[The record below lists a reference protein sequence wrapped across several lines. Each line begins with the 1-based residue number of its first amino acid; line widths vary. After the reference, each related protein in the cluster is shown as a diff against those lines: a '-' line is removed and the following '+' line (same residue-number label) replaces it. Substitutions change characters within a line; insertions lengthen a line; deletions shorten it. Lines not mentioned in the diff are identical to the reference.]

1 MFQLPILAEAIR
13 ESTSRGTAA
22 PDTTMADAIHYCWT
36 QITALS
42 WLQAVIAIAFGA
54 ILLFHGWRIYKTL
67 VVISFAMLGLS
78 IGIALGTKAGMP
90 IWGGVV
96 GMLVLGFISLPLMQW
111 AISILGAI
119 AGGVLAAGLWY
130 AVNLPPN
137 YVWAGALIGVVA
149 GGMISFIVL
158 KAAVVLFTSLQGAIL
173 ISSGALALLSLW
185 GQTSMATRDI
195 FFEQKWFFPALLAF
209 ITAVGMYIQMKFN
222 KGDAGG
228 GGGKK

>member
-1 MFQLPILAEAIR
+1 MFQLPILAETYIR
-13 ESTSRGTAA
+13 ESSSTAA
-22 PDTTMADAIHYCWT
+22 ARTDALEVVNYCWT
-36 QITALS
+36 QITGLS
-42 WLQAVIAIAFGA
+42 WFEAVTAIAFGA

-67 VVISFAMLGLS
+67 VVISFAMLGLFV
-78 IGIALGTKAGMP
+78 GIAVGSKAGSP
-90 IWGGVV
+90 IWGAVV

-130 AVNLPPN
+130 AVSLPEN

-149 GGMISFIVL
+149 GGMISFIVI

-173 ISSGALALLSLW
+173 ISAGTLALLAEWS
-185 GQTSMATRDI
+185 QTDAWTKDI
-195 FFEQKWFFPALLAF
+195 FFAQKWFFPALLAF

-222 KGDAGG
+222 KGDAI
-228 GGGKK
+228 GGKK